1 MTDYSKTKIYKI
13 ESHLGD
19 KIYVGSTAKFY
30 LSQRFQQHKSAYKQW
45 KEGKGSNVTSYELF
59 DEYGVENCC
68 IVLIEECPCNNKDSK
83 NARESHYIRELQCV
97 NKCIP
102 GRTDKQYYED
112 NKNKIK
118 ERDKQ
123 YRENNKDKIKERD
136 KQYYEDNKDKIKQYR
151 EDNKDKILEGK
162 KQYRENNKNKILES
176 NKQYREDNKDK
187 MKQYREDNK
196 DKIKQYRE
204 DNKDKMKQYYQQKKA
219 EKLEKLEQLKSNEV
233 VLI

>member
-19 KIYVGSTAKFY
+19 KIYIGSTAKFY

-45 KEGKGSNVTSYELF
+45 KEGKGCNVTSFELF
-59 DEYGVENCC
+59 EEYGVDNCQ
-68 IVLIEECPCNNKDSK
+68 IVLIEECPCNNKDAK
-83 NARESHYIRELQCV
+83 NAKESQYIRELQCV

-102 GRTDKQYYED
+102 GRTIQQWKED
-112 NKNKIK
+112 
-118 ERDKQ
+118 
-123 YRENNKDKIKERD
+123 NKDKIKTND
-136 KQYYEDNKDKIKQYR
+136 KKYYEDNKDKIKEKKKQNY
-151 EDNKDKILEGK
+151 EDNKNNV
-162 KQYRENNKNKILES
+162 KQYYEN
-176 NKQYREDNKDK
+176 NKDK
-187 MKQYREDNK
+187 MKKYREDNK

-219 EKLEKLEQLKSNEV
+219 EKLEQLKSNEV